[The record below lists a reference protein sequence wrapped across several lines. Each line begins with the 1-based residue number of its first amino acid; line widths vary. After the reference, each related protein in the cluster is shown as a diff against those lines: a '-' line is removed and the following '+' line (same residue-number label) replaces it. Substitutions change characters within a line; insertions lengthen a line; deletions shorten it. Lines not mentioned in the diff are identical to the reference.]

1 MQYQQRTCTRV
12 GVNVESWK
20 RVAFSGYVEGVGG
33 RWGDGYRLGE
43 HVEGGGRR
51 CRRRGVEEAWMDVLL
66 LSSLD
71 WYTAKCMKPSHHVLK
86 FHR

>member
-1 MQYQQRTCTRV
+1 MRKRRLPSLFMETRRMQYQQRTCARV

-51 CRRRGVEEAWMDVLL
+51 RRRRGVEEAWMDVLL
-66 LSSLD
+66 LSSLE
-71 WYTAKCMKPSHHVLK
+71 W
-86 FHR
+86 